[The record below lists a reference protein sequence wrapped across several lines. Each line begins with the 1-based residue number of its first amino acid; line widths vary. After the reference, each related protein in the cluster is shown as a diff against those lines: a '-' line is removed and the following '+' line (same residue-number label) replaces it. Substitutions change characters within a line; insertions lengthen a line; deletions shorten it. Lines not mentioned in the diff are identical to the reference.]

1 MADNKRDYYEVLGVN
16 KGASD
21 DELKKAFRKMAKKYH
36 PDANPD
42 NKDAESKFKEVGE
55 AYEVLS
61 DPQKKA
67 QYDQFG
73 HQAFSGAGGGGGY
86 SSYGGAGFD
95 MSDIFDMFMGG
106 GGDIFGGGS
115 SRRRN
120 GPRRGSDVH
129 TSVTISFEE
138 SFFGTVKSITMPM
151 SETCDACGGSGAA
164 PGTVAENC
172 KHCGGSG
179 QERYHQQTMFGT
191 VTSVRTCS
199 VCRGEGKI
207 IKEPC
212 QKCGGKGTV
221 RRSKTFEV
229 NIPKGIDHGQSI
241 RLSGKGEPGE
251 RGGEHGDLLV
261 SVSITPHANFKRR
274 DLNIYLDIPVSFT
287 QLALGAEINIPTMN
301 GVEKHSIKAGTQTA
315 TVITLKNKG
324 FPSVRNSR
332 VTGDMLVSINVTVP
346 TKMSD
351 KQKELLKAF
360 ALESGEEPEDGK
372 KSGFFN
378 KLKDK
383 FD

>member
-1 MADNKRDYYEVLGVN
+1 MADSKKDYYEVLGVD
-16 KGASD
+16 KGASE
-21 DELKKAFRKMAKKYH
+21 DELKKAFRKMAKQYH

-42 NKDAESKFKEVGE
+42 NKEAEGKFKEVNE

-73 HQAFSGAGGGGGY
+73 HQAFSGAGGGGY

-129 TSVTISFEE
+129 TGVAISFEE
-138 SFFGTVKSITMPM
+138 SFFGTTKSITIPM
-151 SETCDACGGSGAA
+151 SEACDTCGGTGAA
-164 PGTVAENC
+164 PGTFAETC
-172 KHCGGSG
+172 KNCGGSG

-207 IKEPC
+207 IKEACP
-212 QKCGGKGTV
+212 KCGGKGNV
-221 RRSKTFEV
+221 RRSKTFEI

-241 RLSGKGEPGE
+241 RQSGKGEPGE
-251 RGGEHGDLLV
+251 RGGENGDLLITI
-261 SVSITPHANFKRR
+261 SVTPHAHFKRR

-287 QLALGAEINIPTMN
+287 QLALGAEISIPTMN
-301 GVEKHSIKAGTQTA
+301 GVEKHTIKAGTQTG
-315 TVITLKNKG
+315 TVVTLKGKG

-332 VTGDMLVSINVTVP
+332 VTGDILITLNVGVP

-351 KQKELLKAF
+351 KQKEILRAF
-360 ALESGEEPEDGK
+360 AAESGEENDESK
-372 KSGFFN
+372 KSGFFS

>member
-21 DELKKAFRKMAKKYH
+21 DEIKKAFRKMAKQYH

-42 NKDAESKFKEVGE
+42 NKEAEDKFKEVNE

-61 DPQKKA
+61 DSQKKA

-73 HQAFSGAGGGGGY
+73 HQAFSGAGGGGY

-115 SRRRN
+115 RRRN
-120 GPRRGSDVH
+120 GPRQGPDVR
-129 TSVTISFEE
+129 TNITISFEE
-138 SFFGTVKSITMPM
+138 SFFGTVKSITLPM
-151 SETCDACGGSGAA
+151 SETCDNCGGSGAA
-164 PGTVAENC
+164 PGTFAETC
-172 KHCGGSG
+172 KNCGGSG

-191 VTSVRTCS
+191 VTSVRTCH

-212 QKCGGKGTV
+212 PKCSGKGTL
-221 RRSKTFEV
+221 RRSKTLEV

-251 RGGEHGDLLV
+251 RGGENGDLLV
-261 SVSITPHANFKRR
+261 TVSITPHAHFKRR
-274 DLNIYLDIPVSFT
+274 DLNIHLDMPVSFT
-287 QLALGAEINIPTMN
+287 QLALGAEIDIPTMN
-301 GVEKHSIKAGTQTA
+301 GVEKHSIKAGTQTG
-315 TVITLKNKG
+315 TVLTIKGKG
-324 FPSVRNSR
+324 FPSVRNAR
-332 VTGDMLVSINVTVP
+332 VTGDILVALNVTIP
-346 TKMSD
+346 TKLSD
-351 KQKELLKAF
+351 KQKELLKTY
-360 ALESGEEPEDGK
+360 ALESGEDSEDSK
-372 KSGFFN
+372 KSGFFS
-378 KLKDK
+378 KRKK
-383 FD
+383 

>member
-1 MADNKRDYYEVLGVN
+1 MADNKKDYYEVLGVN

-21 DELKKAFRKMAKKYH
+21 DELKKAFRKMAKQYH

-42 NKDAESKFKEVGE
+42 NQEAESKFKEVNE
-55 AYEVLS
+55 AYEILS

-73 HQAFSGAGGGGGY
+73 HQAFSGAGGGGSY
-86 SSYGGAGFD
+86 SYGGSGFD

-106 GGDIFGGGS
+106 GGDIFGGSS

-120 GPRRGSDVH
+120 GPRRGTDVH
-129 TSVTISFEE
+129 TSVSISFEE
-138 SFFGTVKSITMPM
+138 SFFGTSKSITMPM
-151 SETCDACGGSGAA
+151 SESCDACNGTGAA

-172 KHCGGSG
+172 KNCGGSG

-207 IKEPC
+207 IKEAC
-212 QKCGGKGTV
+212 TKCGGKGNV

-261 SVSITPHANFKRR
+261 SVSITPHAHFKRR

-301 GVEKHSIKAGTQTA
+301 GVEKHTIKAGTQTG
-315 TVITLKNKG
+315 TVLTLKGKG
-324 FPSVRNSR
+324 FPSVRNAR
-332 VTGDMLVSINVTVP
+332 ITGDILVTLGVSIP
-346 TKMSD
+346 TKLTD
-351 KQKELLKAF
+351 KQKEILKAF
-360 ALESGEEPEDGK
+360 ALETGEDPDEGK
-372 KSGFFN
+372 KSNFFS
-378 KLKDK
+378 KRKK
-383 FD
+383 